1 MSTTN
6 LEVFNQALAMIGHDR
21 SITML
26 GGTTTEEA
34 RCNTFIA
41 PARRTVLAFYPW
53 EWLATDADVSPDVT
67 SPVQD
72 GPLYVFTKPTGC
84 LRIMDVT
91 DADGMP
97 VVYDVVGTK
106 IKSDCAAIT
115 VRYIADDADPDNWP
129 PLILDAVVCELAA
142 RVCVPF
148 TGNFERARELRK
160 QAGLY
165 MAQAASEYGP
175 DSQQAE
181 PANQQPG
188 QQGG

>member
-21 SITML
+21 SITAL
-26 GGTTTEEA
+26 GGSTTEET

-41 PARRTVLAFYPW
+41 PARRTVLSFYPW
-53 EWLATDADVSPDVT
+53 EWLAADEDIDPDVT
-67 SPVQD
+67 DPVQS

-91 DADGMP
+91 DSTGMP
-97 VVYDVVGTK
+97 VVYDVVGAK
-106 IKSDCAAIT
+106 IKSDCDAIT

-129 PLILDAVVCELAA
+129 ALILDAVVCELAA
-142 RVCVPF
+142 RICVPF
-148 TGNFERARELRK
+148 TGNFERSRELRK

-165 MAQAASEYGP
+165 MAQAAAEYGP
-175 DSQQAE
+175 DNPDEKVEEQE
-181 PANQQPG
+181 K
-188 QQGG
+188 